1 MWDSIQ
7 AWIQELQQMDSGQ
20 LQQTIESYSAY
31 GPLPG
36 IALPLIEAFL
46 PILPLVLFVAA
57 NANVYGLWLGIL
69 YSWIGVSA
77 GSMLV
82 FWIARKLG
90 GRFGIWLQRRVPASS
105 RFFQWIERKGFTPIF
120 LLACFP
126 FSPSFLINLASGL
139 STVRFQ
145 TFMLAIMLG
154 KAVMIISLS
163 LLSFDITDIAN
174 EPWRIVVAVLVIVVL
189 WFGGKRL
196 EARYLA

>member
-1 MWDSIQ
+1 
-7 AWIQELQQMDSGQ
+7 MDSAQ

-90 GRFGIWLQRRVPASS
+90 GRFGTWLQRRVPAST

-163 LLSFDITDIAN
+163 LLSFDITDIMH
-174 EPWRIVVAVLVIVVL
+174 EPWRIAVAVSVIAMF
-189 WFGGKRL
+189 WFGGKKL